1 MSYQDWRTEPAWY
14 IDLLL
19 DHLDAEEETVPG
31 DQRRLFCWTP
41 GHPCG
46 VAVRYGTTRR

>member
-19 DHLDAEEETVPG
+19 DHLDAEELDPG
-31 DQRRLFCWTP
+31 TSGGGPVDAPDTLAEWR
-41 GHPCG
+41 
-46 VAVRYGTTRR
+46 

>member
-1 MSYQDWRTEPAWY
+1 MSYHDWRTEPAWY

-31 DQRRLFCWTP
+31 ASGGGPVDAPDTLAEWR
-41 GHPCG
+41 
-46 VAVRYGTTRR
+46 